1 MISSEIYVQ
10 MFTHS
15 SNPQQC
21 KINGFYYAIDGMVQ
35 LQVSS
40 SNIIETSWDNTESSE
55 GHTYIHSTARATTV
69 QCPVFVLIEGRG
81 EEWV

>member
-1 MISSEIYVQ
+1 
-10 MFTHS
+10 MFTHYS
-15 SNPQQC
+15 TPQQC

-40 SNIIETSWDNTESSE
+40 SNTIETSWDNTESSG
-55 GHTYIHSTARATTV
+55 GHTWCLILTTYIHSTARATTG

-81 EEWV
+81 EEWM